1 MYAFHNHHH
10 HVYAHQWI
18 SDLLGADAV
27 ESPDHN
33 QVWGEEVPGRYERE
47 KEDNGA
53 CDVDSPDITIE
64 DKVLE
69 GEPGDVDDDE
79 EGEGGDAA
87 SLGGG
92 QGGGRVVI
100 TRYIA

>member
-1 MYAFHNHHH
+1 MIFLDRMPLRAQITTRYG
-10 HVYAHQWI
+10 VRRY
-18 SDLLGADAV
+18 LLV
-27 ESPDHN
+27 F
-33 QVWGEEVPGRYERE
+33 
-47 KEDNGA
+47 EDDRCET

-92 QGGGRVVI
+92 QGEGRVVI

>member
-1 MYAFHNHHH
+1 MRAQITTRYG
-10 HVYAHQWI
+10 VRRY
-18 SDLLGADAV
+18 LLVFGD
-27 ESPDHN
+27 
-33 QVWGEEVPGRYERE
+33 E
-47 KEDNGA
+47 KENDGSCEP

-87 SLGGG
+87 SLRGD
-92 QGGGRVVI
+92 QVEGRVVI
-100 TRYIA
+100 TRDIA

>member
-1 MYAFHNHHH
+1 MRA
-10 HVYAHQWI
+10 QI
-18 SDLLGADAV
+18 TT
-27 ESPDHN
+27 
-33 QVWGEEVPGRYERE
+33 RYGVRRYLIVFEGE
-47 KEDNGA
+47 KEDDDVCET
-53 CDVDSPDITIE
+53 CDMDSPDITIE

-92 QGGGRVVI
+92 QGEGRVVI
-100 TRYIA
+100 TRDIA

>member
-1 MYAFHNHHH
+1 MRA
-10 HVYAHQWI
+10 QI
-18 SDLLGADAV
+18 TT
-27 ESPDHN
+27 
-33 QVWGEEVPGRYERE
+33 RYGVRTYLVVFEGE

-92 QGGGRVVI
+92 QGEGRAGDHERHCLNGKGLMVI
-100 TRYIA
+100 C

>member
-1 MYAFHNHHH
+1 MRAQITTRYG
-10 HVYAHQWI
+10 VRRY
-18 SDLLGADAV
+18 LGVFED
-27 ESPDHN
+27 
-33 QVWGEEVPGRYERE
+33 E

-92 QGGGRVVI
+92 QGEGRVGI
-100 TRYIA
+100 TRDIA

>member
-1 MYAFHNHHH
+1 MRA
-10 HVYAHQWI
+10 QI
-18 SDLLGADAV
+18 TT
-27 ESPDHN
+27 
-33 QVWGEEVPGRYERE
+33 RYGVRRYLVVFEGE
-47 KEDNGA
+47 KENDDGWET

-92 QGGGRVVI
+92 QGEGRVVI
-100 TRYIA
+100 TRDIERKKLCQ